1 MRPLTERM
9 QSADICENNHGGN
22 LASVLAFERAQ
33 AGMLEMRARLLDLFN
48 AHDNLTSK
56 EIGEMLGIQ
65 DKNLFAPRLSDL
77 KSEGILYETGQ
88 RRDHCNVLRL
98 VDTL

>member
-1 MRPLTERM
+1 MRTITDRM
-9 QSADICENNHGGN
+9 QSADVCENNHGGN

-33 AGMLEMRARLLDLFN
+33 EGMALMRARLLDLFD

-56 EIGEMLGIQ
+56 EIGELLGID
-65 DKNLFAPRLSDL
+65 DKNLFAPRLSDM

-88 RRDHCNVLRL
+88 RRDHCNVLRI